1 MLPRRS
7 ALALALA
14 ALACEPSISSAINPS
29 AVDYA
34 AFDPTGNPPFIPLP
48 NDLALQPQAIASQSG
63 AQKALLQEFVNAGG
77 FPNDQEVPI
86 TIDFVRL
93 TIDPNTGAST
103 RTAPALDVSSINSNN
118 LIVLSDSTAGYGPI
132 AYDAPASTD
141 YAVHDVHCTL
151 TLPKAPNATPSGA
164 RRGAPGAYV

>member
-1 MLPRRS
+1 
-7 ALALALA
+7 LALA

-34 AFDPTGNPPFIPLP
+34 AFDPTGNPPSIPLP
-48 NDLALQPQAIASQSG
+48 NDLALQPQAIAAQSG

-103 RTAPALDVSSINSNN
+103 RSAPALDVSSINSNN
-118 LIVLSDSTAGYGPI
+118 LIVLSFSTGGYSSI
-132 AYDAPASTD
+132 AYDAPAPRPT
-141 YAVHDVHCTL
+141 T
-151 TLPKAPNATPSGA
+151 
-164 RRGAPGAYV
+164 